1 MRDELLTYY
10 ERELSFLQ
18 QMGAEFADKY
28 PKIASRLLL
37 QGEKCEDPHVERLI
51 QAAAFLA
58 ARVHHKID
66 EEFPEITEALLNVLY
81 PHYLNPIPS
90 MAIVQF
96 LPDAA
101 QAKGYRIERGATLY
115 SPPVGGQPCR
125 FRTCYPVVLWPFEVA
140 AADIE
145 APVTLGPVKAAAAIR
160 LKLRLLGGAKAKE
173 LKLDQ
178 LRFFLEG
185 EGQLG
190 YTLYEILF
198 QNVREVHLR
207 VPGAG
212 GPSAVVLRPESIR
225 PVGFGV
231 DEGMLPYPNRSFLPY
246 RLLQEYFAFPHK
258 YLFFDLCGL
267 EGVSEAPFKDEIDL
281 LFLLDRAPR
290 LEQPVKAETFRLGCA
305 PIINLFDQIAEPI
318 RLNQTRSEY
327 QVIPDVRRQTVTE
340 VYSIE
345 AVTSSTKGSPEV
357 TEFQPFYSVRH
368 RDVLARNVSNA
379 YWYATRRPSQRK
391 LDTGTEV
398 YISLVDMSFKP
409 TAPPVE
415 TLTIRTTSTNRDLPA
430 KLPFGGGTQS
440 DLQLEGGG
448 PIARIRCLTK
458 PTETLRPPLRSGA
471 QWRLI
476 SHLSLNYL
484 SIADG
489 PDPLREIL
497 KLYDYSSSAVVQQ
510 QIEGILDVSS
520 RRSVARPTSM
530 LRPGFCRGVEV
541 TVHFDEE
548 KYIGSGVFL
557 FASMLEKF
565 LGLYATINSFVQLV
579 ATTKQREEPLKRW
592 LPRAGEQ
599 ILL

>member
-18 QMGAEFADKY
+18 QMGAEFAAKY

-66 EEFPEITEALLNVLY
+66 DEFPEITEALLNVLY
-81 PHYLNPIPS
+81 PHFLNPIPS

-115 SPPVGGQPCR
+115 SSPVGGQPCR
-125 FRTCYPVVLWPFEVA
+125 FRTCYPVVLWPLEVA

-160 LKLRLLGGAKAKE
+160 LKLRLLGGAKPKE
-173 LKLDQ
+173 LKIDR
-178 LRFFLEG
+178 LRFYLDG
-185 EGQLG
+185 EGQLV
-190 YTLYEILF
+190 YTLYELLF

-212 GPSAVVLRPESIR
+212 GASAIVLRPGHIQ
-225 PVGFGV
+225 PVGFAAE
-231 DEGMLPYPNRSFLPY
+231 DGMLPYPNRSFLPY
-246 RLLQEYFAFPHK
+246 RLLQEYFAFPQK
-258 YLFFDLCGL
+258 YLFFDLQGL
-267 EGVSEAPFKDEIDL
+267 EAVTDAAFKDEIDL

-305 PIINLFDQIAEPI
+305 PVINLFEQIAEPI
-318 RLNQTRSEY
+318 RVTQTRTEY
-327 QVIPDVRRQTVTE
+327 QVVPDVRRQTVTE
-340 VYSIE
+340 VYSID
-345 AVTSSTKGSPEV
+345 AVTSSSKGSTEV

-368 RDVLARNVSNA
+368 RDVLARNVSSA

-391 LDTGTEV
+391 LDPGTEV
-398 YISLVDMSFKP
+398 YISLVDMGFKP
-409 TAPPVE
+409 TVPPVE

-430 KLPFGGGTQS
+430 KLPFGGGTQG

-497 KLYDYSSSAVVQQ
+497 KLYDYEGSAAVAQ

-520 RRSVARPTSM
+520 RRTVARPTSM

-541 TVHFDEE
+541 TIRFDEE
-548 KYIGSGVFL
+548 RYIGSGLYL
-557 FASMLEKF
+557 FACVLEKF
-565 LGLYATINSFVQLV
+565 LGLYATLNSFVQLI

-592 LPRAGEQ
+592 PPRAGEQ